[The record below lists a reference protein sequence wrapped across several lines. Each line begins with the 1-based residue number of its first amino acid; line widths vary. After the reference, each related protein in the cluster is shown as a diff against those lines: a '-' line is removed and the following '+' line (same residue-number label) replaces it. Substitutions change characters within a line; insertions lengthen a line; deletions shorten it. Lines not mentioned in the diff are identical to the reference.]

1 MPKRFPEPLWKTF
14 LTLTAL
20 AAAVLALYFQLFEL
34 RSRREE
40 ARLAASRLERAVE
53 ESRVRLKTEIL
64 AEIRTEIARAD
75 PDGQPVPDTVLRRRE
90 PGQGAPSA
98 LGQSFATP
106 ARGGP
111 PTVASLGRGLEALA
125 RRVEESERTLRRDL
139 EDLRAATESESEVS
153 HKVVVLALVA
163 LIALAS
169 SLVPTGRQERV
180 PEDAS

>member
-40 ARLAASRLERAVE
+40 AQLAASRLERAVE
-53 ESRVRLKTEIL
+53 ESRVRLKAEIL
-64 AEIRTEIARAD
+64 AELRAGTARSD
-75 PDGQPVPDTVLRRRE
+75 PDGQPIPDTVLRRRE
-90 PGQGAPSA
+90 PGREAQSA
-98 LGQSFATP
+98 LGQSFDP
-106 ARGGP
+106 LARGGP
-111 PTVASLGRGLEALA
+111 PTLDALSEGLAALSL
-125 RRVEESERTLRRDL
+125 RVDESEHSLRRDL

-169 SLVPTGRQERV
+169 SLVPTGRRERV